1 MFNLFRK
8 KKNET
13 LEKRY
18 VHTEIPGIKAYRITK
33 E

>member
-1 MFNLFRK
+1 MFNLYGK
-8 KKNET
+8 KKNKT

-18 VHTEIPGIKAYRITK
+18 VLTEIPGIKAYRITQ